1 MKRLLTIA
9 LLFPFSLAAQTFT
22 VGSTT
27 QQLNP
32 SQRGSVATFWPDGT
46 MGAINHSGTNYVFAP
61 VANSNGSGTEQIT
74 LPNLNTW
81 SSGLS
86 IVNPSSN
93 FTLGPTNSWNQH
105 YSAGQATYYDSGS
118 GYLIQL
124 IHGEQ
129 HFCSPAPCGGS
140 PSYSA
145 LGLGYS
151 TDFGNTW
158 HLLGE
163 VVSPQSAWTNGGTN
177 CQADVSMGTLLVVG
191 SYFYVYYDDT
201 GTGCTPGEQLAVARA
216 PISSVIA
223 AAVAGTPFTSGAG
236 TLFMKYTGGGGWTGN
251 GVTDLANP
259 QNGGGAYAQIAT
271 DFNGHGIYMPSVRYD
286 SFINEYILAY
296 TNFYDVALQ
305 TSSDGLTWGNGQN
318 IETGGAVPPNAY
330 FYSTLFNTSGGD
342 PQVLG
347 QNFSVF
353 YVYPFGTW
361 SNSSLY
367 SVAISVPCTGSG
379 PYICTAASAN
389 ESDVSAVI
397 NGPTHTAGNG
407 DTIKIPCSGTQ
418 SVTWT
423 STLTVTASIT
433 ITGLGAV
440 PNAGP
445 STFGAGTNCLT
456 ILDNNPSG
464 PIWYLGPTYA
474 SSNNVT
480 TLQSMNLDP
489 INGSTTLGGII
500 FVQGIATASGFPQVR
515 IDNIG
520 FGIGT
525 QWTESG
531 NGDNTVDM
539 IRVDNAVGVAD
550 HNTLPTGSLSN
561 HLYTAQMSSYL
572 GVGQWGDNSWA
583 QPDTMGTATN
593 WFAENNQTY
602 INGSTFN
609 DCTEAGVTVAD
620 SGGCRAVNRFNHST
634 GNNAFAY
641 TAVHGLDS
649 TGRPRSGRHTE
660 TYGNTLT
667 CQFNCGDAAASFRGG
682 TGIVFGNTGI
692 ANSGVFYNQ
701 IMDGTT
707 YRIALANPY
716 FGTCGGLNS
725 IDPGDAV
732 DNTVYVSG
740 TLTAGGATTVSD
752 TSKTWTTNQWAPTG
766 ANYFLLDTSQVVGSP
781 PAAIGS
787 QITSNTSN
795 GLTVDGLINY
805 GGTQFQTGDHYEIIR
820 ATVCEDQWGR
830 GQGAY
835 VSGVGTPTPTGPMNE
850 VLDPVY
856 EWDDTITPGSALG
869 QQFGTQYA
877 GLTIQNR
884 DFYTDDWKT
893 GGLSGPT
900 AQTSA
905 TAPFNGSTT
914 CNAGSGNYTCGM
926 GFGALARRPTSCTT
940 GTGYFA
946 TDQGTWNTSGNGF
959 GQGVL
964 YKCTATNTWTL
975 GYVPY
980 VYPHPLTGSGPPQVA
995 LPSFSPS
1002 SGVPPQTVTTTTSTG
1017 GATLCGRND
1026 GGVPTATTAGTCDS
1040 APTFTISGTQS
1051 VTVNPT
1057 TLTAIGTE
1065 VGFINSAVASA
1076 TYSGSSPAATPVWT
1090 PVSGGY
1096 PYGYVITL
1104 STSTSGCTSY
1114 IWWSSTNPPTTAN
1127 GTNTQALNNYFAG
1140 TYYAKVIGCPGF
1152 ADSGVATVTYTIV
1165 SGPPPPTSINAILN
1179 GAIQ

>member
-1 MKRLLTIA
+1 MKRILVFLMFA
-9 LLFPFSLAAQTFT
+9 NSCLAQTFT

-177 CQADVSMGTLLVVG
+177 CQADVSMGTLLVIG

-236 TLFMKYTGGGGWTGN
+236 TLFMKYTGGGTWSGN

-259 QNGGGAYAQIAT
+259 QNGGGAYAQIST
-271 DFNGHGIYMPSVRYD
+271 DPNGQGVYMPSVRY
-286 SFINEYILAY
+286 SSYLNQYVLAY
-296 TNFYDVALQ
+296 TNFYDVVLQ
-305 TSSDGLTWGNGQN
+305 TSPDGLTWGNSQN
-318 IETGGAVPPNAY
+318 IKTGGAVPPNAY

-367 SVAISVPCTGSG
+367 SVAISTSGGGGACGSSS
-379 PYICTAASAN
+379 PYTAASAN
-389 ESDVSAVI
+389 YSDVNSCI
-397 NGPTHTAGNG
+397 NGPGHTAVNG
-407 DTIKIPCSGTQ
+407 DVIQIPCGGTQ

-480 TLQSMNLDP
+480 TLQNMNLDP
-489 INGSTTLGGII
+489 INSSTTLGGVI
-500 FVQGIATASGFPQVR
+500 FVQGTATSSGFPQVR

-572 GVGQWGDNSWA
+572 GIGQWGDNSWA

-609 DCTEAGVTVAD
+609 DCTEAGVTAAD

-766 ANYFLLDTSQVVGSP
+766 ANYFLLDTSQVVGTP
-781 PAAIGS
+781 PNAIGS
-787 QITSNTSN
+787 QIISNTSN

-884 DFYTDDWKT
+884 DFYTDDWKA

-914 CNAGSGNYTCGM
+914 CNAGSGNYTCGV
-926 GFGALARRPTSCTT
+926 GFGTLALRPTTCTT
-940 GTGYFA
+940 GVGYWA
-946 TDQGTWNTSGNGF
+946 TDQGAWNTSGNSF

-964 YKCTATNTWTL
+964 YKCTATNTWTAS
-975 GYVPY
+975 YTPY
-980 VYPHPLTGSGPPQVA
+980 MYPHPLDIGSGVSLTVTIGGSGTGTVTGANCSTGSYVTGT
-995 LPSFSPS
+995 
-1002 SGVPPQTVTTTTSTG
+1002 TVSCTATATGGSTLASLVGTGSVSCSDTTCASTG
-1017 GATLCGRND
+1017 GGLTSTSTVTATFTAGPPVCGNPTQNGPNFSGTYNVPPTTLPLSIGFTSPTSGCSMFMTLD
-1026 GGVPTATTAGTCDS
+1026 GSTPTCSSTPYAGQSISATTIMRVIACQVPTYTSSAVVGGTWTIVNITS
-1040 APTFTISGTQS
+1040 APTNVQGVILQG
-1051 VTVNPT
+1051 VNP
-1057 TLTAIGTE
+1057 
-1065 VGFINSAVASA
+1065 
-1076 TYSGSSPAATPVWT
+1076 
-1090 PVSGGY
+1090 
-1096 PYGYVITL
+1096 
-1104 STSTSGCTSY
+1104 
-1114 IWWSSTNPPTTAN
+1114 
-1127 GTNTQALNNYFAG
+1127 Q
-1140 TYYAKVIGCPGF
+1140 
-1152 ADSGVATVTYTIV
+1152 
-1165 SGPPPPTSINAILN
+1165 
-1179 GAIQ
+1179 